1 VTNGK
6 GAILTRRRGLTGG
19 DEGCGSTAR
28 LPAAAGLGTP
38 TAHRP
43 ARRCQQAGA
52 VGLGSRARHRGR
64 AAIFTTFVDETR
76 NRINNTNYSH
86 FDCCP
91 VTTSPPAQPAD
102 AQPIADAALPS
113 GQFDTPIRSKD
124 LFKERAC
131 IYIEHEGMIYA
142 LRSTRAGKLILTK

>member
-1 VTNGK
+1 M
-6 GAILTRRRGLTGG
+6 
-19 DEGCGSTAR
+19 
-28 LPAAAGLGTP
+28 
-38 TAHRP
+38 
-43 ARRCQQAGA
+43 
-52 VGLGSRARHRGR
+52 GLGSRARHRGR